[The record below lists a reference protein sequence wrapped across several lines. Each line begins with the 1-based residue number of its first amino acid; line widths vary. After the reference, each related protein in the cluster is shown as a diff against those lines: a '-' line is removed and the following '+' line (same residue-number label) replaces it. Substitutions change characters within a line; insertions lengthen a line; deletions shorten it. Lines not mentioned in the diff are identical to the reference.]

1 MEFTVEPKEQQKP
14 DPKPGDHLKDK
25 LKIFL
30 NNAWNFLKSPV
41 FLKNLGAI
49 FLFLI
54 LCFWILT
61 VLLKV
66 YTHHNESMQVDNYVG
81 MDLEDA
87 RRKIRK
93 KDFRIEVKEIFG
105 QPANKVL
112 MQYPEPL
119 SRVKEG
125 RTIYLTVNNGKMEE
139 VEIPDYSDMD
149 NYDTYKKH
157 LKARGL
163 NHIIEKE
170 FNAKYSEN
178 TILYI
183 TYKGKKISGLDL
195 RRGVKAHKGDTIKC
209 VITTRFSATVSL
221 PNLVCQDYEAA
232 TFLLET
238 HDLIIGRIFGDVADR
253 NSAFVWKQDPPFEAG
268 QQIQKGTQVDVYLTD
283 TYPDGCN

>member
-1 MEFTVEPKEQQKP
+1 MEFTVEPGEQQKQE
-14 DPKPGDHLKDK
+14 PKPDGNLKDK
-25 LKIFL
+25 VQIFL
-30 NNAWNFLKSPV
+30 DKTWSFLKSPV

-54 LCFWILT
+54 LCFWLLT

-87 RRKIRK
+87 RRKVRK
-93 KDFRIEVKEIFG
+93 KDFRIEVKEVFG

-139 VEIPDYSDMD
+139 VEIPDYSNMD

-195 RRGVKAHKGDTIKC
+195 RRGVKAYKGDTIKC

-238 HDLIIGRIFGDVADR
+238 HNLIIGRIFGDVADR
-253 NSAFVWKQDPPFEAG
+253 NSAFVWKQDPAFEAG